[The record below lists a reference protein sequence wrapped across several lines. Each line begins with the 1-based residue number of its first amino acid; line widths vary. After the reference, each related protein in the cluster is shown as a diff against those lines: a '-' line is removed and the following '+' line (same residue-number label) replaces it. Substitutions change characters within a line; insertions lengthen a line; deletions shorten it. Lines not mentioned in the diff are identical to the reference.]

1 MTAKAL
7 RCLCT
12 ATISPITRFG
22 CRAGETSAETPPRSI
37 AAGPSISAL
46 RYGSGKSK
54 NSMFRVLAFTIG
66 AIWAVTA
73 DAEVEEYQL
82 KAAVVYNFAK
92 FVEWPPQSFTSA
104 SDPIAVCI
112 LGQNPFGRWLTETL
126 AGRTVGGRPFVIRR
140 ASEPQEVGHCQI
152 LFVCSSERKRFRVIL
167 ADVKADGVL
176 TVGDTPGFAALGG
189 VVNLRLDGETVR
201 MEVNLESAKQKK
213 LQISA
218 KLLSLAQIVK

>member
-1 MTAKAL
+1 MLRILKCAL
-7 RCLCT
+7 LL
-12 ATISPITRFG
+12 G
-22 CRAGETSAETPPRSI
+22 GLWI
-37 AAGPSISAL
+37 APL
-46 RYGSGKSK
+46 H
-54 NSMFRVLAFTIG
+54 
-66 AIWAVTA
+66 
-73 DAEVEEYQL
+73 AEVEEYQL

-112 LGQNPFGRWLTETL
+112 LGQNPFGGWLSETL
-126 AGRTVGGRPFVIRR
+126 AGRTAGGRPFVVRH
-140 ASEPQEVGHCQI
+140 ASEPQEVGRCQI
-152 LFVCSSERKRFRVIL
+152 LFVSSSERKRFRVIL
-167 ADVKADGVL
+167 AEVKADGVL

-201 MEVNLESAKQKK
+201 MEVNVESAKQKK

>member
-1 MTAKAL
+1 
-7 RCLCT
+7 
-12 ATISPITRFG
+12 
-22 CRAGETSAETPPRSI
+22 
-37 AAGPSISAL
+37 
-46 RYGSGKSK
+46 
-54 NSMFRVLAFTIG
+54 MFRVLAFTIG